1 MSPSRGCFTILDRD
15 CRAAGPASER
25 EMASAH
31 FDDED
36 FATVDTGASMS
47 EPKQCSALRTNGFVV
62 IKNRPCQITSM
73 SVSKTGKHGAAKVH
87 LVGVDIFTGKK
98 FEEQN
103 SSTST
108 MMVPSITR
116 KEYQLLDIRDDF
128 LSLMADDLTVRE
140 NIKVPEGDVGNELR
154 EKWESKNDD
163 DMIYVSVVSA
173 MGEEHALRF
182 RVCQP

>member
-1 MSPSRGCFTILDRD
+1 M
-15 CRAAGPASER
+15 
-25 EMASAH
+25 AH
-31 FDDED
+31 FDDDD
-36 FATVDTGASMS
+36 FATVETGASLS
-47 EPKQCSALRTNGFVV
+47 EPKQCSALRTNGFVC

-103 SSTST
+103 SSTAT

-140 NIKVPEGDVGNELR
+140 NIKVPDGDVGNELR
-154 EKWESKNDD
+154 DKWENKNDD